1 VLHSLYSLIKV
12 LESSKI
18 ITVCVITYNH
28 NEFISHALNS
38 IAAQKTN
45 FNYDILIADDC
56 STDGTKEKVLAFS
69 KSMSNVSLILQES
82 NVGPAKNFIE
92 LISTPKTKYIS
103 YLEGDDYWSD
113 PYKVQKQVDYLEA
126 NPECS
131 ITSHQVLDI
140 NEKGNLLSKSK
151 KKEKSIIIKKYKYFD
166 ENFNE
171 TASQPGSWVFRSCL
185 INSLPTIITK
195 VIYGDDLMWI
205 HFLNHGYAYIFNYEM
220 SCYRHHSNGIWSRK
234 TSIHKCINQIINFKI
249 ISSYYKYD
257 VFSLKIKTLIQNLDD
272 WLFSSN
278 DFLCSLNV
286 SLKIFKDNPKH
297 IIYLLPFLNLLCKK
311 FIFQYCIPRVRIYI
325 GKMKAFLW

>member
-1 VLHSLYSLIKV
+1 MPEILVS
-12 LESSKI
+12 
-18 ITVCVITYNH
+18 VCIASFNQE
-28 NEFISHALNS
+28 EFISDCLTS
-38 IAAQKTN
+38 VLTQKTN
-45 FNYDILIADDC
+45 FEFEIIIGDDA
-56 STDGTKEKVLAFS
+56 STDNTQHIIRRTCKNKKICKLVLREKNLGCPFNGLDIWG
-69 KSMSNVSLILQES
+69 KSNS
-82 NVGPAKNFIE
+82 
-92 LISTPKTKYIS
+92 KYIAIID
-103 YLEGDDYWSD
+103 GDDYWTD
-113 PYKVQKQVDYLEA
+113 PYKLQKQVDYLEA

-195 VIYGDDLMWI
+195 IIYGDDLMWI

-325 GKMKAFLW
+325 GKMKVFLW